1 LLTKPKKEMQ
11 MKPHFLTKG
20 YPLNNFIGNDM
31 YIELFSPNESVQK
44 SELKI
49 IGWSYDY
56 PTRYNLSDAPKWVR
70 EKYPDIDFDYYKKK
84 KLIHN

>member
-1 LLTKPKKEMQ
+1 

-31 YIELFSPNESVQK
+31 YIEVFSPNESVQK

-49 IGWSYDY
+49 IG
-56 PTRYNLSDAPKWVR
+56 
-70 EKYPDIDFDYYKKK
+70 
-84 KLIHN
+84 